1 MCREFLKYEDVY
13 GVYFYILNREVVII
27 EIFRRFGMWVEEF
40 CKFLLWKQIVN
51 YVRCKEDV
59 RLIFWRFRLK
69 SYIYRILNWDEFL
82 NGRWGNFLVVSF
94 GDFIDYYLFY
104 LKYKILKEDFFKMW
118 GEELNSE

>member
-1 MCREFLKYEDVY
+1 M
-13 GVYFYILNREVVII
+13 
-27 EIFRRFGMWVEEF
+27 
-40 CKFLLWKQIVN
+40 
-51 YVRCKEDV
+51 RCKEDV

-104 LKYKILKEDFFKMW
+104 LKYRILKEDFFKMW

>member
-1 MCREFLKYEDVY
+1 M
-13 GVYFYILNREVVII
+13 
-27 EIFRRFGMWVEEF
+27 
-40 CKFLLWKQIVN
+40 
-51 YVRCKEDV
+51 RCKEDV

-118 GEELNSE
+118 GEELNFE

>member
-1 MCREFLKYEDVY
+1 M
-13 GVYFYILNREVVII
+13 
-27 EIFRRFGMWVEEF
+27 
-40 CKFLLWKQIVN
+40 
-51 YVRCKEDV
+51 RCKEDV

>member
-1 MCREFLKYEDVY
+1 M
-13 GVYFYILNREVVII
+13 
-27 EIFRRFGMWVEEF
+27 
-40 CKFLLWKQIVN
+40 
-51 YVRCKEDV
+51 RCKEDV

-82 NGRWGNFLVVSF
+82 NGRWGNFLVVLF

>member
-1 MCREFLKYEDVY
+1 M
-13 GVYFYILNREVVII
+13 
-27 EIFRRFGMWVEEF
+27 
-40 CKFLLWKQIVN
+40 
-51 YVRCKEDV
+51 RCKEDV

-82 NGRWGNFLVVSF
+82 NGRWGNFLVVFF

-118 GEELNSE
+118 GEELNFE

>member
-1 MCREFLKYEDVY
+1 M
-13 GVYFYILNREVVII
+13 
-27 EIFRRFGMWVEEF
+27 
-40 CKFLLWKQIVN
+40 
-51 YVRCKEDV
+51 RCKEDV

-118 GEELNSE
+118 GEELNLE